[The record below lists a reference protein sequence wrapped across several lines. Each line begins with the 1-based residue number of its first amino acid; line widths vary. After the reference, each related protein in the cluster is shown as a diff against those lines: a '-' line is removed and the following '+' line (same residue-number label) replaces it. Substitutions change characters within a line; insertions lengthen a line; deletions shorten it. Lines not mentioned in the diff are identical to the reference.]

1 MADPL
6 RDQEVADSRIEEL
19 LLAGLDHYFSG
30 QHELAISV
38 WTRVLFLDR
47 THARARA
54 YIERA
59 RTAIAERQREAD
71 ELLHAGLA
79 AFSRGD
85 SNDARRLLMSAVDR
99 GARPEEAL
107 AAIERLD
114 RLAPVA
120 APLVP
125 VPRRQG
131 LRVSAMLTSERR
143 AISAATLVLV
153 LAIGL
158 AAGAF
163 CMMAWSS
170 GLLPWARQAPPG
182 AGLRPALEPLP
193 VPSASDVSLA
203 RAHAWYKSGR
213 LRDALVALDAIRPG
227 DPLRAQADDLRAT
240 IQQDLLEAARATRAP
255 QAPASAR

>member
-6 RDQEVADSRIEEL
+6 RDTESSESRIEEL
-19 LLAGLDHYFSG
+19 LLAGLDHYFTG
-30 QHELAISV
+30 QHELAINV

-59 RTAIAERQREAD
+59 RTAIAERQREGD

-85 SNDARRLLMSAVDR
+85 AQDARRLLTAAVDR
-99 GARPEEAL
+99 GGRPEEAL
-107 AAIERLD
+107 AALQRMDCLVPA
-114 RLAPVA
+114 APV
-120 APLVP
+120 PEL
-125 VPRRQG
+125 PRRA
-131 LRVSAMLTSERR
+131 LRVGRILAVKRSG
-143 AISAATLVLV
+143 ISAATLLLV

-163 CMMAWSS
+163 SMVAWSS
-170 GLLPWARQAPPG
+170 GVLPWAP
-182 AGLRPALEPLP
+182 RPLPVTDVRTTPEPLP

-203 RAHAWYKSGR
+203 RANAWYKSGK
-213 LRDALVALDAIRPG
+213 LRDALAALDAIRPG
-227 DPLRAQADDLRAT
+227 DPLRPRADDLRAT
-240 IQQDLLEAARATRAP
+240 I
-255 QAPASAR
+255 